1 MFDWVIRWSLRN
13 RVTVIALYVILAG
26 ASILAALSMAV
37 DVFPEYAPPQV
48 QIQTEV
54 PGYSARDVETL
65 VTRPIEIVLQG
76 APHIEHI
83 RSNSSVG
90 LSRITIVFEWGVDIY
105 RARQIIQERMQTVQG
120 QLPSGAQ
127 APQMMPVTSAVSW
140 LLKFGLV
147 DWSGANRE
155 HELRAL
161 VDWDI
166 RNRLLAQP
174 GVASVVA
181 VGGGVKQYQ
190 VLLDP
195 LRMRK
200 YGVSVEMIAQA
211 LRSANLVAP
220 GGFVYPSSEE
230 EYFIRA
236 DGKVESL
243 QDVADTLVVMR
254 DGQPIHIGDIAEVRF
269 GSEVKRG
276 DGQIYG
282 GPAVIG
288 TVSKLWGADTM
299 EATRRVEKVLA
310 EMAANLPRDVQLIP
324 DVFRQASFI
333 EASIDNLRDA
343 LLHASVIVALVLLL
357 FLFRWRPTV
366 ISLIAIPTSLMAGVL
381 VLWVLD
387 ISINAL
393 TLGGL
398 VFAIGEVVDDA
409 IIDVENILRRLRENK
424 ASPAPVPALDIVY
437 EGSREIRNSVV
448 FATLIIIVAFAPI
461 FFLQGIEGRIFQPMA
476 IAYLAAIASSLIVA
490 ITLVPVLSYYVM
502 GRGQHAR
509 AYGLG
514 PVSEFLLERYGLLLP
529 RLLAWPSLVSI
540 GTLLLLAA
548 AVFVL
553 SGLGRSFIPPFHEG
567 NLVIA
572 TTMMPGTS
580 LEENLR
586 MGREVEKLVGE
597 MPEVASLAQRAGRSR
612 LDEDAQPVNFSE
624 FDITLKPG
632 TSNVPEVMQ
641 RIRTQLAQIPGM
653 SVNVSQFITH
663 RMSEILSG
671 VRSQVAVKVY
681 GQDLAVLQQKQQEI
695 YEAVRNVPGIVDLQ
709 MEPMILV
716 PGVDV
721 RVDRAAAAAYGL
733 TPGAIVA
740 QVGQAFNGVAVSKV
754 LEQDRTFDLFLRAN
768 EAARADVRTLGEIP
782 LISPEG
788 MVVPLRDMAR
798 LAAVQEPYMINRD
811 SGARRAVVQWNTEG
825 RDLDGVVRAAQA
837 RIKEKVVLPPGYAL
851 EIGGDFEGQQRATRA
866 LLLSGAAALVLMA
879 LIMFQAFRNWPLV
892 GLILSNLPFALIGG
906 VFALALAGETLNVSS
921 MIGMVALFGVATRNS
936 LLLVSRYQHLM
947 QVQPQ
952 MSPAEVAVKGACDRL
967 VPILLTAFTAALA
980 VTPLIFGDPTGKE
993 MERPLAIVLLG
1004 GMLSSTLLN
1013 LVVIPTLFAWAA
1025 TRWPARFTPTVARTP
1040 GGPEPLWPPP
1050 VQA

>member
-1 MFDWVIRWSLRN
+1 MFDWAIRWSLRN
-13 RVTVIALYVILAG
+13 RLTVVLLYLVLAG
-26 ASILAALSMAV
+26 ASIVAALNMAV

-54 PGYSARDVETL
+54 PGYSAKDVETL

-76 APHIEHI
+76 APYIDQI

-90 LSRITIVFEWGVDIY
+90 LSRITIVFKWGIDIY

-147 DWSGANRE
+147 DWSGSDRE
-155 HELRAL
+155 HELRTL

-200 YGVSVEMIAQA
+200 YGVSTAMVTQA

-236 DGKVESL
+236 NGKVESL
-243 QDVADTLVVMR
+243 RDVAETLVAMR
-254 DGQPIHIGDIAEVRF
+254 GGQPIHIGDVGEVRF

-299 EATRRVEKVLA
+299 ETTRNVEKVLA
-310 EMAANLPRDVQLIP
+310 SMAENLPKDVQLIP
-324 DVFRQASFI
+324 NVFRQASFI
-333 EASIDNLRDA
+333 DASIDNLRDA
-343 LLHASVIVALVLLL
+343 LLHSSIIVALVLLL
-357 FLFRWRPTV
+357 FLFRWRPTA

-381 VLWVLD
+381 VLWALD

-424 ASPAPVPALDIVY
+424 LAAAPLPALDIVY

-448 FATLIIIVAFAPI
+448 FATLIILVAFMPI

-476 IAYLAAIASSLIVA
+476 IAYLAAIASSLVVA
-490 ITLVPVLSYYVM
+490 ITLVPVLSYYLM
-502 GRGQHAR
+502 GKEQQAR
-509 AYGLG
+509 EYGLG
-514 PVSEFLLERYGLLLP
+514 PISEFLLVRYE
-529 RLLAWPSLVSI
+529 RLLQHLQAWPLPVAASTLV
-540 GTLLLLAA
+540 LLVAA
-548 AVFVL
+548 AITF

-586 MGREVEKLVGE
+586 MGREVEKLIGE

-624 FDITLKPG
+624 FDIALKPG
-632 TSNVPEVMQ
+632 TPNVPEVMQ
-641 RIRTQLAQIPGM
+641 RIREQLAQIPGM
-653 SVNVSQFITH
+653 STNVSQFITH

-671 VRSQVAVKVY
+671 VRSQVAVKLY
-681 GQDLAVLQQKQQEI
+681 GQDFAVLQQKQQEI
-695 YEAVRNVPGIVDLQ
+695 YQAVQGVAGIVDLQ

-721 RVDRAAAAAYGL
+721 HVARADAAAYGF
-733 TPGAIVA
+733 TPASIVA
-740 QVGQAFNGVAVSKV
+740 QVEQAFNGVTASKV
-754 LEQDRTFDLFLRAN
+754 LEQDRTFDLFLRVN
-768 EAARADVRTLGEIP
+768 EAARADIRTLGEMP

-788 MVVPLRDMAR
+788 VVVPLRDLAR
-798 LAAVQEPYMINRD
+798 IKVVQEPYMINRD

-825 RDLDGVVRAAQA
+825 RDLDGVVREAQA
-837 RIKEKVVLPPGYAL
+837 RIKEKVELPPGYAL
-851 EIGGDFEGQQRATRA
+851 EIGGDFEGPQRATRN
-866 LLLSGAAALVLMA
+866 LLLSGSAALVLMT
-879 LIMFQAFRNWPLV
+879 LIMFQAFRQWSLV
-892 GLILSNLPFALIGG
+892 MLVMLNLPLALIGG

-936 LLLVSRYQHLM
+936 LLLISRYQHLM
-947 QVQPQ
+947 QAQPQ
-952 MSPAEVAVKGACDRL
+952 LSLAEVAVKGACDRL
-967 VPILLTAFTAALA
+967 VPILLTALTAALA
-980 VTPLIFGDPTGKE
+980 VTPLILGDPTGKE

-1013 LVVIPTLFAWAA
+1013 LVVIPTLFRWLA
-1025 TRWPARFTPTVARTP
+1025 TRWPDRFVA
-1040 GGPEPLWPPP
+1040 
-1050 VQA
+1050 AAA

>member
-1 MFDWVIRWSLRN
+1 MVL
-13 RVTVIALYVILAG
+13 LYLIMAG
-26 ASILAALSMAV
+26 ASVVAALNMAV

-54 PGYSARDVETL
+54 PGYSAKDVETL
-65 VTRPIEIVLQG
+65 VTRPIEVVLQG
-76 APHIEHI
+76 APYIDQI

-90 LSRITIVFEWGVDIY
+90 LSRITIVFKWGVDIY
-105 RARQIIQERMQTVQG
+105 RARQIIQERMQAVQG

-127 APQMMPVTSAVSW
+127 TPQMMPVTSAVSW

-147 DWSGANRE
+147 DWSGSNRE
-155 HELRAL
+155 HELRTL

-200 YGVSVEMIAQA
+200 YGVSIDMVAQA
-211 LRSANLVAP
+211 LRAANLVAP

-236 DGKVESL
+236 NGKVESL
-243 QDVADTLVVMR
+243 RDVAETLVVMR
-254 DGQPIHIGDIAEVRF
+254 DGQPIHIDDIAEVRF

-276 DGQIYG
+276 DGQIFG

-288 TVSKLWGADTM
+288 TVSKLWDADTM
-299 EATRRVEKVLA
+299 ETTRNVEKVLA
-310 EMAANLPRDVQLIP
+310 SMAENLPKDVQLIP
-324 DVFRQASFI
+324 NVFRQASFI

-343 LLHASVIVALVLLL
+343 LLYSSIIVALVLLL

-381 VLWVLD
+381 VLWALD

-424 ASPAPVPALDIVY
+424 QAAAPLPALDIVY

-448 FATLIIIVAFAPI
+448 FATLIILVAFTPI

-490 ITLVPVLSYYVM
+490 ITLVPVLSYYLM
-502 GRGQHAR
+502 GNEQHAR
-509 AYGLG
+509 EYGLG
-514 PVSEFLLERYGLLLP
+514 PISEYLLARYQRLLQH
-529 RLLAWPSLVSI
+529 LLAWPLPVVVSTLV
-540 GTLLLLAA
+540 LLVAA
-548 AVFVL
+548 TITF

-580 LEENLR
+580 LEENMR
-586 MGREVEKLVGE
+586 MGREVEKLIGE

-624 FDITLKPG
+624 FDIALKPG
-632 TSNVPEVMQ
+632 TPNVPEVMQ
-641 RIRTQLAQIPGM
+641 RIREQLAQIPGM
-653 SVNVSQFITH
+653 STNVSQFITH

-671 VRSQVAVKVY
+671 VRSQVAVKLY
-681 GQDLAVLQQKQQEI
+681 GQDFAVLQQKQQEI
-695 YEAVRNVPGIVDLQ
+695 YQAVQGVVGIVDLQ

-716 PGVDV
+716 PGVEV
-721 RVDRAAAAAYGL
+721 HVNRAEAAAYGF

-740 QVGQAFNGVAVSKV
+740 QVEQAFNGVVTSKV
-754 LEQDRTFDLFLRAN
+754 LEQDRTFDLFLRVN
-768 EAARADVRTLGEIP
+768 ETARADIRTLGEMP

-788 MVVPLRDMAR
+788 MVVPLRDLAR
-798 LAAVQEPYMINRD
+798 FIAVQEPYMINRD
-811 SGARRAVVQWNTEG
+811 SGARCAVVQWNTEG
-825 RDLDGVVRAAQA
+825 RDLDSVVREAQA
-837 RIKEKVVLPPGYAL
+837 RIKEKVKLPPGYAL
-851 EIGGDFEGQQRATRA
+851 EIGGDFEGQQRATRN
-866 LLLSGAAALVLMA
+866 LLMSGAAALVLIT
-879 LIMFQAFRNWPLV
+879 LIMFQAFRNWSLV
-892 GLILSNLPFALIGG
+892 LLIMLNLPLALIGG

-936 LLLVSRYQHLM
+936 LLLISRYQHLM
-947 QVQPQ
+947 QAQPQ
-952 MSPAEVAVKGACDRL
+952 LSLAEVAVKGACDRL

-1004 GMLSSTLLN
+1004 GMLSSTVLN
-1013 LVVIPTLFAWAA
+1013 LVVIPTLFRWLAS
-1025 TRWPARFTPTVARTP
+1025 RWPGRFI
-1040 GGPEPLWPPP
+1040 PP
-1050 VQA
+1050 AA

>member
-1 MFDWVIRWSLRN
+1 MFDWAIQWSLRN
-13 RVTVIALYVILAG
+13 RISVVLLYLIMAG
-26 ASILAALSMAV
+26 ASVVAALNMAV

-54 PGYSARDVETL
+54 PGYSAKDVETL
-65 VTRPIEIVLQG
+65 VTRPIEVVLQG
-76 APHIEHI
+76 APYIDQI

-90 LSRITIVFEWGVDIY
+90 LSRITIVFKWGVDIY
-105 RARQIIQERMQTVQG
+105 RARQIIQERMQAVQG

-127 APQMMPVTSAVSW
+127 TPQMMPVTSAVSW

-147 DWSGANRE
+147 DWSGSNRE
-155 HELRAL
+155 HELRTL

-200 YGVSVEMIAQA
+200 YGVSIDMVAQA
-211 LRSANLVAP
+211 LRAANLVAP

-236 DGKVESL
+236 NGKVESL
-243 QDVADTLVVMR
+243 RDVAETLVVMR
-254 DGQPIHIGDIAEVRF
+254 DGQPIHIDDIAEVRF

-276 DGQIYG
+276 DGQIFG

-288 TVSKLWGADTM
+288 TVSKLWDADTM
-299 EATRRVEKVLA
+299 ETTRNVEKVLA
-310 EMAANLPRDVQLIP
+310 SMAENLPKDVQLIP
-324 DVFRQASFI
+324 NVFRQASFI

-343 LLHASVIVALVLLL
+343 LLYSSIIVALVLLL

-381 VLWVLD
+381 VLWALD

-424 ASPAPVPALDIVY
+424 QAAAPLPALDIVY

-448 FATLIIIVAFAPI
+448 FATLIILVAFTPI

-490 ITLVPVLSYYVM
+490 ITLVPVLSYYLM
-502 GRGQHAR
+502 GNEQHAR
-509 AYGLG
+509 EYGLG
-514 PVSEFLLERYGLLLP
+514 PISEYLLARYQRLLQH
-529 RLLAWPSLVSI
+529 LLAWPLPVVVSTLV
-540 GTLLLLAA
+540 LLVAA
-548 AVFVL
+548 TITF

-580 LEENLR
+580 LEENMR
-586 MGREVEKLVGE
+586 MGREVEKLIGE

-624 FDITLKPG
+624 FDIALKPG
-632 TSNVPEVMQ
+632 TPNVPEVMQ
-641 RIRTQLAQIPGM
+641 RIREQLAQIPGM
-653 SVNVSQFITH
+653 STNVSQFITH

-671 VRSQVAVKVY
+671 VRSQVAVKLY
-681 GQDLAVLQQKQQEI
+681 GQDFAVLQQKQQEI
-695 YEAVRNVPGIVDLQ
+695 YQAVQGVVGIVDLQ

-716 PGVDV
+716 PGVEV
-721 RVDRAAAAAYGL
+721 HVNRAEAAAYGF

-740 QVGQAFNGVAVSKV
+740 QVEQAFNGVVTSKV
-754 LEQDRTFDLFLRAN
+754 LEQDRTFDLFLRVN
-768 EAARADVRTLGEIP
+768 ETARADIRTLGEMP

-788 MVVPLRDMAR
+788 MVVPLRDLAR
-798 LAAVQEPYMINRD
+798 FIAVQEPYMINRD
-811 SGARRAVVQWNTEG
+811 SGARCAVVQWNTEG
-825 RDLDGVVRAAQA
+825 RDLDSVVREAQA
-837 RIKEKVVLPPGYAL
+837 RIKEKVKLPPGYAL
-851 EIGGDFEGQQRATRA
+851 EIGGDFEGQQRATRN
-866 LLLSGAAALVLMA
+866 LLMSGAAALVLIT
-879 LIMFQAFRNWPLV
+879 LIMFQAFRNWSLV
-892 GLILSNLPFALIGG
+892 LLIMLNLPLALIGG

-936 LLLVSRYQHLM
+936 LLLISRYQHLM
-947 QVQPQ
+947 QAQPQ
-952 MSPAEVAVKGACDRL
+952 LSLAEVAVKGACDRL

-1004 GMLSSTLLN
+1004 GMLSSTVLN
-1013 LVVIPTLFAWAA
+1013 LVVIPTLFRWLAS
-1025 TRWPARFTPTVARTP
+1025 RWPGRFI
-1040 GGPEPLWPPP
+1040 PP
-1050 VQA
+1050 AA